1 MLLILAVA
9 MSALPALAQR
19 PTSAQASALRQ
30 DGNLE
35 EKSMKRFSARITM
48 IFVALAALL
57 AASVAEAQWVLV
69 ARRAVGRVEQM
80 SQQQDNN
87 GASYDSAAVML
98 EASSDKVFA
107 AVMRGL
113 GNRKDLKIT
122 KEDATQGLVQFTNGQ
137 QIAGIKVSA
146 LGDNLSHLLIS
157 SAHSGPQPN
166 AAALVS
172 DSVLR
177 VCKEMNVE
185 CSKAQ
190 Q

>member
-1 MLLILAVA
+1 MK
-9 MSALPALAQR
+9 R
-19 PTSAQASALRQ
+19 SALRLTVVML
-30 DGNLE
+30 G
-35 EKSMKRFSARITM
+35 
-48 IFVALAALL
+48 LAALL
-57 AASVAEAQWVLV
+57 AASMAEAQWVLL

-87 GASYDSAAVML
+87 GASYDTAAVML
-98 EASSDKVFA
+98 EAPADKVFA
-107 AVMRGL
+107 AVSADCGIARIS
-113 GNRKDLKIT
+113 RSRS
-122 KEDATQGLVQFTNGQ
+122 EDPGQGLVQFTNGQ

-146 LGDNLSHLLIS
+146 LGDNLSHLLVT
-157 SAHSGPQPN
+157 SAHSGQQPN

-177 VCKEMNVE
+177 VCREMNVE

>member
-1 MLLILAVA
+1 MDQGESDETIGR
-9 MSALPALAQR
+9 SHH
-19 PTSAQASALRQ
+19 
-30 DGNLE
+30 DG
-35 EKSMKRFSARITM
+35 RFCPRGT
-48 IFVALAALL
+48 

-80 SQQQDNN
+80 SQQQENN

-98 EASSDKVFA
+98 EAPMDKVFA

-113 GNRKDLKIT
+113 GNRQDLKIT
-122 KEDATQGLVQFTNGQ
+122 KEDAAQGLVQFTNGQ

-157 SAHSGPQPN
+157 SAHSGQQPN

>member
-1 MLLILAVA
+1 MKRA
-9 MSALPALAQR
+9 
-19 PTSAQASALRQ
+19 ALR
-30 DGNLE
+30 
-35 EKSMKRFSARITM
+35 ITVVLLG
-48 IFVALAALL
+48 IAALL
-57 AASVAEAQWVLV
+57 AASMAEAQWVLL

-80 SQQQDNN
+80 SQQQENN
-87 GASYDSAAVML
+87 GASYDAAAVML
-98 EASSDKVFA
+98 EAPADKVFA

-113 GNRKDLKIT
+113 GNRKDLRIT
-122 KEDATQGLVQFTNGQ
+122 KEDAGQGLVQFTNGQ
-137 QIAGIKVSA
+137 QIAGIKVSS
-146 LGDNLSHLLIS
+146 LGDNLSHLLIT
-157 SAHSGPQPN
+157 SAHSGQQQN